1 MAVGKIK
8 KLVQDKGFG
17 FIQTDSGED
26 IFFHH
31 STVADSGFDDLTE
44 GQKVEYTVEQ
54 GQSPKGKGPR
64 ATPVAPA

>member
-1 MAVGKIK
+1 MPMGKIK

-17 FIQTDSGED
+17 FIQTDGGED

-31 STVADSGFDDLTE
+31 STVSDQGFDDLTE
-44 GQKVEYTVEQ
+44 GQQVSYTVEQ

-64 ATPVAPA
+64 AATVSPA